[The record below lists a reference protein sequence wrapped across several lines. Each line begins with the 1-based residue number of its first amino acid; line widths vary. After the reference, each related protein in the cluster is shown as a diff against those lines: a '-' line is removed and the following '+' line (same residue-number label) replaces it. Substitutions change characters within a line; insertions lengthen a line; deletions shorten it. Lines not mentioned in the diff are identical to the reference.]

1 MLTPAIGSPSHGQ
14 KVLVELKSH
23 FLEKALWVERYGGSR
38 HPLELFGSGGSPE
51 SLGDHLAPTATEV
64 AALRSPT

>member
-1 MLTPAIGSPSHGQ
+1 MEQ
-14 KVLVELKSH
+14 KVLTELKSH

-38 HPLELFGSGGSPE
+38 HPLELFGPGGSPE
-51 SLGDHLAPTATEV
+51 SLGDHLAPPATEV